1 MEENKLS
8 GIRIWTPGFDSPIF
22 CEFKTG
28 FRLKKFEKLIL
39 PPKFYESMF
48 FQTILLTGFRAKFEN
63 MIIYKHSSTKFGVPQ
78 FFDTRNR
85 LKMVLKLSSRY
96 LWLNSAILV
105 FSAGIWT
112 IYHYILSF
120 SVYNVKFIVAN
131 CPCNFR
137 KICNFFTSIFCRL
150 QHFLLSIFFKGG
162 WRGGLRR

>member
-63 MIIYKHSSTKFGVPQ
+63 MIIYHHNSTKFGVPQ

-105 FSAGIWT
+105 FSAGFWT

-120 SVYNVKFIVAN
+120 LVWCSYISRQKGLI
-131 CPCNFR
+131 
-137 KICNFFTSIFCRL
+137 L
-150 QHFLLSIFFKGG
+150 LHFLCWIRICQTFCS
-162 WRGGLRR
+162 

>member
-1 MEENKLS
+1 MCRSLNSYPDLS
-8 GIRIWTPGFDSPIF
+8 IFTFYKFNSCFLTYANTTKIRPKHQDSQVGGGQLDDFSKSHIWTPGFDSPIF

-39 PPKFYESMF
+39 PPQFYESMF

-63 MIIYKHSSTKFGVPQ
+63 MIIYHHNSTKFGVPQ

-85 LKMVLKLSSRY
+85 LKMVLKLCARY

-105 FSAGIWT
+105 FSAGFWA

-120 SVYNVKFIVAN
+120 LV
-131 CPCNFR
+131 
-137 KICNFFTSIFCRL
+137 
-150 QHFLLSIFFKGG
+150 
-162 WRGGLRR
+162 